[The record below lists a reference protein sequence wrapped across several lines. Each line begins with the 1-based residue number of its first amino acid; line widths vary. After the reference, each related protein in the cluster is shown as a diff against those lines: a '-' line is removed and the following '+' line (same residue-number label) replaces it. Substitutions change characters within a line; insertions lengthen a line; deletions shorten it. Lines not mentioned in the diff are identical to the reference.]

1 MIGSPP
7 VSKLFSESAVAKR
20 PTSAT
25 AAAICSSCSSI
36 LPSGFM
42 FRVMLILPSG
52 SSLYCAAICI
62 SFDSNIHQ
70 IGAAPHH
77 TAFHLTASLTPSA
90 EELKKNDQNLISHYV
105 SLVKKNK
112 TEIDHFGS
120 YLVCDGYFGV
130 STFVNPV
137 SEMGINLI
145 SCLKTNAAIY
155 YLPEAKKQG
164 QRGRPAI
171 KGMKINWME
180 VDNDKL
186 PLVHEDE
193 EKRVRSSEVWVKCL
207 RRRVLLV
214 AVEYMRE
221 NGTILCRKLY
231 FCTSVLKGW
240 QWVLERYGIRFQIEF
255 LFRDAKQFIG
265 LAHCQSTSKTK
276 LENHANLALTA
287 LSVAKATHWLP
298 VDKDQR
304 GPFSVSELKTYYYNL
319 MLLERFSTALGIDHN
334 RAKNNPE
341 IIKLLFSNH
350 YAAWAA

>member
-1 MIGSPP
+1 
-7 VSKLFSESAVAKR
+7 
-20 PTSAT
+20 
-25 AAAICSSCSSI
+25 
-36 LPSGFM
+36 
-42 FRVMLILPSG
+42 
-52 SSLYCAAICI
+52 
-62 SFDSNIHQ
+62 
-70 IGAAPHH
+70 
-77 TAFHLTASLTPSA
+77 LTPSA

-231 FCTSVLKGW
+231 FCTSVL
-240 QWVLERYGIRFQIEF
+240 
-255 LFRDAKQFIG
+255 
-265 LAHCQSTSKTK
+265 
-276 LENHANLALTA
+276 
-287 LSVAKATHWLP
+287 
-298 VDKDQR
+298 
-304 GPFSVSELKTYYYNL
+304 
-319 MLLERFSTALGIDHN
+319 
-334 RAKNNPE
+334 RAC
-341 IIKLLFSNH
+341 
-350 YAAWAA
+350 